1 MKKVKNIL
9 LFAAF
14 LITVNSAYSKTIDTP
29 YEVGTWPGF
38 RSAAI
43 SYTFDD
49 GCSNQFAI
57 AIPMFNEFDFDLT
70 LYPVINWGL
79 NWTALQNA
87 ASDGHE
93 IGSHTMSHSNLSGLT
108 IERQTIELVNS
119 QNTINMNIPSRQCLT
134 LAYPY
139 CAPSDRTLTEQ
150 YYIAARHCQGYIE
163 GSTPSDFYR
172 ISSIICG
179 NSGSVKTEANFITK
193 FESTA
198 TSNGWCV
205 FLLHGIDGDG
215 GYSPLPSATLRASLE
230 FLDAH
235 RDIFWVSTFANVV
248 RYIRE
253 RDDMSVIE
261 LSNQGTDI
269 TLQVSDNLD
278 DAIYDY
284 PVTIRRPLPQNWP
297 STNVTQNG
305 RAVDTFIVDVNS
317 IKYVMFNIVPDGGDV
332 VLVKAPPPP
341 VGLTA
346 TAGRTTIILDWN
358 DNNEVDL
365 AGYNIYRSITS
376 GNDYIKLNESLLI
389 SSNYKDVNIPHDT
402 TYYYVV
408 TAVDINS
415 TESGYSNEV
424 FCGLY
429 DDFTNNNIVEID
441 DLSAFLSFRLENDC
455 NGSAGVYPDQDC
467 LVNFCEF
474 TVPAEKN
481 LPEPYIMEQTMY
493 INKRQIH

>member
-1 MKKVKNIL
+1 MNKVNKIL

-14 LITVNSAYSKTIDTP
+14 LIAGNVAYSQTIDPP

-57 AIPMFNEFDFDLT
+57 AIPMFNEFNFDLT

-79 NWTALQNA
+79 NWTALKNA
-87 ASDGHE
+87 AADGHE
-93 IGSHTMSHSNLSGLT
+93 IGSHTMSHPNLGGLT
-108 IERQTIELVNS
+108 IERQTTELVNS
-119 QNTINMNIPSRQCLT
+119 QNTINMNITSQQCVT

-139 CAPSDRTLTEQ
+139 CAPSDQTLTAQ

-163 GSTPSDFYR
+163 KSTPSNFYQ
-172 ISSIICG
+172 ISSLICG
-179 NSGSVKTEANFITK
+179 SAGSVKTEANFITK

-215 GYSPLPSATLRASLE
+215 GYSPLPSTTLRASLE
-230 FLDAH
+230 YLDAR
-235 RDIFWVSTFANVV
+235 RDTFWVSTFANAVC
-248 RYIRE
+248 YIKE
-253 RDDMSVIE
+253 RDDASVIE
-261 LSNQGTDI
+261 LSNQDNNI
-269 TLQVSDNLD
+269 TLKVTDTLD

-284 PVTIRRPLPQNWP
+284 PVTIRRPLPRNWP
-297 STNVTQNG
+297 SANITQNG
-305 RAVDTFIVDVNS
+305 RTVDTFIMDVNS
-317 IKYVMFNIVPDGGDV
+317 TKYVMFDVVPDGGDV
-332 VLVKAPPPP
+332 VLLKAPVPPSD
-341 VGLTA
+341 LTA

-365 AGYNIYRSITS
+365 AGYNIYRSTTS
-376 GNDYIKLNESLLI
+376 GSDYSKLNESLLI
-389 SSNYKDVNIPHDT
+389 SSNYKDVNMLHDT

-408 TAVDINS
+408 TAVDMNS
-415 TESGYSNEV
+415 TESGYSNEA
-424 FCGLY
+424 FRGLY
-429 DDFTNNNIVEID
+429 DDFTDNDTVEID
-441 DLSAFLSFRLENDC
+441 DLSAFLSFQLENDC

-467 LVNFCEF
+467 VVNFYEF
-474 TVPAEKN
+474 TIPVEN
-481 LPEPYIMEQTMY
+481 SLQEPYLVEQTRY
-493 INKRQIH
+493 TNKR